1 MQKRNARILR
11 LKWTGHNPNK
21 KTYIGHRY
29 HWNKVTLT
37 NNSDTSVTSDRIKET
52 NPLQRYVVN
61 TDSLNH
67 TARPTESQINIYTD
81 GSLADQHAGSGYTIQ
96 YRKREIIADSI
107 RLPMHTTVFQAEIIA
122 INEACK
128 TFIDTKQSNMQY
140 IKIFL

>member
-1 MQKRNARILR
+1 MITPVRGTTPRKCLEVVYDILPLDLQGQLEAISTQKRNARILR

-52 NPLQRYVVN
+52 NPLQRYLVN

-67 TARPTESQINIYTD
+67 TARPTGSQKN
-81 GSLADQHAGSGYTIQ
+81 QHIHRRKLNRPTCRLRLHHTI
-96 YRKREIIADSI
+96 
-107 RLPMHTTVFQAEIIA
+107 
-122 INEACK
+122 
-128 TFIDTKQSNMQY
+128 
-140 IKIFL
+140 